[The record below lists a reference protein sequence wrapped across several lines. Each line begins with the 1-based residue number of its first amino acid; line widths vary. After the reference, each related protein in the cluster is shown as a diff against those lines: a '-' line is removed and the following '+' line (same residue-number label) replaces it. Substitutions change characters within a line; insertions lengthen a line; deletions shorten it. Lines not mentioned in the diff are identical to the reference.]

1 MEWVILVGVLV
12 LGVIVG
18 AAFVAGKSQTRSANV
33 ITPSTQMRK
42 VAQAESP
49 AKASRSIGNRHHR
62 FELDTPLPDMTCG
75 NNGVPFQQMFRP
87 THFTAEWTNGALSEV
102 RIWGPR
108 VLKDGGLGSRL
119 LDHCWNQRPVSLD
132 SLPKSVADQIRSY
145 GSSVS

>member
-1 MEWVILVGVLV
+1 MEWFILVGVLV
-12 LGVIVG
+12 LGVVVG
-18 AAFVAGKSQTRSANV
+18 AAFVAAKSQTGSANV
-33 ITPSTQMRK
+33 ITPPTQTRK

-49 AKASRSIGNRHHR
+49 AKAPRSIGNRHHR
-62 FELDTPLPDMTCG
+62 FDLDTPLPDMTCG

-108 VLKDGGLGSRL
+108 VLKDGGLGSRI
-119 LDHCWNQRPVSLD
+119 LDHCWNQRPVSLN

-145 GSSVS
+145 ESRVS